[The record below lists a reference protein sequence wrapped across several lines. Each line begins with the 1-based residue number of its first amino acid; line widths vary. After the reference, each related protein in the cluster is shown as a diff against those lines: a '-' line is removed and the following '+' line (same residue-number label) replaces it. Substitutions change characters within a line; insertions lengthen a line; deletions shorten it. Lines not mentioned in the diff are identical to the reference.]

1 MSGFT
6 PHLVGFLDPGLGT
19 PVSGG
24 RAPLWPAT
32 PGCPAGG
39 ARRGSGR
46 AGATVGWPGAL
57 PGQAVIGARNKF
69 QKLDIGTVDKSRKQK
84 AGDVLGHKSPGVG
97 PSGSPGGTG
106 AASVFGG
113 SHRRVES
120 EEEKSYGGR
129 KGDDPPANS
138 EPAKKLPQKSQ
149 QGSR

>member
-1 MSGFT
+1 MVVAL
-6 PHLVGFLDPGLGT
+6 PCGLRHQAALLAEHA
-19 PVSGG
+19 GG
-24 RAPLWPAT
+24 RGEQVPRS
-32 PGCPAGG
+32 AG
-39 ARRGSGR
+39 RGPCQGKRSLEQETNFKNLISG
-46 AGATVGWPGAL
+46 
-57 PGQAVIGARNKF
+57 Q
-69 QKLDIGTVDKSRKQK
+69 TVDKSRKQK

-113 SHRRVES
+113 SRRRVES

-138 EPAKKLPQKSQ
+138 EPAKKRPQKSQ